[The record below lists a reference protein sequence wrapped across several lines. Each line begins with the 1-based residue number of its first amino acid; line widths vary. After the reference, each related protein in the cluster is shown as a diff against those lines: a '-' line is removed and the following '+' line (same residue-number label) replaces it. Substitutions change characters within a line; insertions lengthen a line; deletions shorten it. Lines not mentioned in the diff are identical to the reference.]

1 MTGGIVKRNFQ
12 GERQCCLAYAGLQ
25 MQFFSH
31 TENMW
36 KEIVLIL
43 YANHVLIYCI
53 SKGFYDDYGS
63 RSQI

>member
-1 MTGGIVKRNFQ
+1 MTGGTVKRNFQ
-12 GERQCCLAYAGLQ
+12 GEGECCLAYAGLQ

-36 KEIVLIL
+36 KERVLIL
-43 YANHVLIYCI
+43 YANCVLIHCI
-53 SKGFYDDYGS
+53 SKGLYDDYGN